1 MATKA
6 AAAWRSVS
14 GAALR
19 PHRISAASRRLC
31 SSEPATRQNPP
42 TKASTLRPEPS
53 PTHDWIG
60 PPNPL
65 SNLRPI
71 VYRINEKESDLE
83 KQLRKL
89 RQETE
94 DWNHSFWAKQNVSF
108 SKEKEAFIIS
118 QLKAKGLTLRGEDGR
133 RRTLSSEEMAI
144 FYKSFLDRNQMRH
157 ADYNK
162 EWYRRNF
169 TITMLMAKVALDSLW
184 KTVTEKQRQKKN
196 STPTN

>member
-1 MATKA
+1 MCIS
-6 AAAWRSVS
+6 RIVDDHMPDESFQI
-14 GAALR
+14 
-19 PHRISAASRRLC
+19 RISSRI
-31 SSEPATRQNPP
+31 SSGKTNPAW
-42 TKASTLRPEPS
+42 KATPLLLPSRPEPS
-53 PTHDWIG
+53 STHDWIG

-71 VYRINEKESDLE
+71 VYRVSENESDLE

-94 DWNHSFWAKQNVSF
+94 DWNHVFWTRQNVNF

-133 RRTLSSEEMAI
+133 RHSLSSEEMAV
-144 FYKSFLDRNQMRH
+144 FYKSFLDKNRMRH
-157 ADYNK
+157 ADYNR

-169 TITMLMAKVALDSLW
+169 TITLLMARIALNDFW
-184 KTVTEKQRQKKN
+184 RTVTAKHRKKKN
-196 STPTN
+196 STPTI